1 MHSHQGPIHQLVHD
15 ARRPLNNISMQAELL
30 KLLAN
35 KGADE
40 SQLIDAADKI
50 VRYCKECSQILEAVS
65 EQAEADAASA
75 GRRPQQS

>member
-15 ARRPLNNISMQAELL
+15 ARRPLNNISMQAEML
-30 KLLAN
+30 KLLAK

-50 VRYCKECSQILEAVS
+50 VRYCKECSHILEAVS
-65 EQAEADAASA
+65 EQAEADGT
-75 GRRPQQS
+75 GRPHNRAE